1 MRDTRFIPAPKPLTL
16 AEVAELVGAKL
27 VRGDP
32 AAAIHGAA
40 PLEAAEPGD
49 ISFLDNPKYVKHLAE
64 TRASACLC
72 QERYA
77 NRVPPA
83 VAVLATAQPHRAY
96 ARYMAA
102 AYPSAL
108 RPRGL
113 YGSFELHGTVHP
125 EARLEEGVRVEVG
138 AVIGARAEI
147 GRGTI
152 VAANAVI
159 GEAVAIGRDA
169 YIGANAVI
177 QHALIGNRV
186 IIHPGTCIGHDGFG
200 FAMGPSGHTKVAQ
213 IGRVI
218 IQDDV
223 EIGANSG
230 IERGANRDTVVGE
243 GTKMGG
249 QVQIGHNVQIGRH
262 CVLVS
267 QVGIAGSARL
277 GDFVAIGGQS
287 GVNGHVTIGDG
298 AQIAAVSVVHGDVPP
313 GSRWGGVP
321 ARPVREWF
329 REMGALRKLA
339 LKDRAESDG

>member
-1 MRDTRFIPAPKPLTL
+1 MRDTRFTPSPSPLSL
-16 AEVAELVGAKL
+16 AEVAELVGAEL

-32 AAAIHGAA
+32 AAPIHGAA

-49 ISFLDNPKYVKHLAE
+49 ISFLDNPKYVKHLAA

-72 QERYA
+72 QARYA
-77 NRVPPA
+77 DRVPAA
-83 VAVLATAQPHRAY
+83 VAVLATAEPHRAY
-96 ARYMAA
+96 ARYMAT
-102 AYPSAL
+102 AYPAVL
-108 RPRGL
+108 RPNGIFGPSDLRG
-113 YGSFELHGTVHP
+113 TIHP
-125 EARLEEGVRVEVG
+125 EARLEENVRVEVG
-138 AVIGARAEI
+138 AVVGARAEI
-147 GRGTI
+147 GQGTI
-152 VAANAVI
+152 IAAGAVI

-186 IIHPGTCIGHDGFG
+186 IIHPGTSIGHDGFG
-200 FAMGPSGHTKVAQ
+200 FAMGPRGHTKIAQ

-249 QVQIGHNVQIGRH
+249 QVQIGHNVEIGRH
-262 CVLVS
+262 CILVS

-287 GVNGHVTIGDG
+287 GVNGHVSIGDG

-313 GSRWGGVP
+313 GARWGGVP

-329 REMGALRKLA
+329 REMGVLRKLA